1 MSIYLGY
8 LYLVAA
14 IITGCIANHYL
25 KMSNGFT
32 ILKDT
37 VIAIVFCITLA
48 FFLAKTYQTIQF
60 GIGRSLY
67 AISLIMFAS
76 IWGYF
81 AYKEKL
87 NYFGI
92 AGVVLIII
100 GIVCLYIK

>member
-1 MSIYLGY
+1 MSVNLGY
-8 LYLVAA
+8 LHLVAA

-37 VIAIVFCITLA
+37 VIAIFFCITLA
-48 FFLAKTYQTIQF
+48 FFLSKTYQTIKF
-60 GIGRSLY
+60 GVGRSLY
-67 AISLIMFAS
+67 ATSLIIFAF

-81 AYKEKL
+81 AYKEKI